1 MIKFKEKSFSEYDA
15 MRSLY
20 VELMR
25 NGADDKK
32 FNIID
37 ASSLSA
43 VLRGNSVV
51 IEKFVISTR
60 FFGADKYRMYLKVGA
75 KAKMPDEVRL
85 PERYFDKKLLG
96 RLDLRFNNS
105 IKHPNFGG
113 GGGGFQ
119 QPHTTTID
127 ENSGPLLGNTNAP
140 RAKKFRADN
149 TNSHHSKKKGKKFS
163 DIPRISL
170 FSGNKKNKQNN
181 DGGGFAKASFSP
193 NVDFSYEVR
202 SLLGEA
208 VKYDRK
214 SRSVVLDFSTIRDA
228 IYALNILPFGLGYK
242 IYLLDN

>member
-37 ASSLSA
+37 TSSLSA

-51 IEKFVISTR
+51 IEKFVISSR

-96 RLDLRFNNS
+96 RLDLRFNNNV
-105 IKHPNFGG
+105 KHPNFGG
-113 GGGGFQ
+113 GGGFQ
-119 QPHTTTID
+119 QPHATVID

-140 RAKKFRADN
+140 RAKKLRADN
-149 TNSHHSKKKGKKFS
+149 NNRHHSKKKGKKFS

-170 FSGNKKNKQNN
+170 FSDNKKNKQHN
-181 DGGGFAKASFSP
+181 DGGGFARASFSP
-193 NVDFSYEVR
+193 NVDLSYEVR

-208 VKYDRK
+208 VKYDKK
-214 SRSVVLDFSTIRDA
+214 SRSVVLDFATIRDA

>member
-140 RAKKFRADN
+140 RAKKFRANN